1 MIELNVAV
9 QPLQYQSRS
18 EPIFPLY
25 MGQQACPPRHRY
37 GRLRSHYLVHY
48 VAGGTGTLYTGDAIH
63 TLGPGQAF
71 LLVPEQDHWYQA
83 DVHNPWEYWWLG
95 FAAPPVATLQQWLG
109 VTELSSVL
117 LVQDRARFRAAYRD
131 LWSLLRVFDR
141 PTPPL
146 ALMEKLI
153 VVLRSLIAGKRVS
166 PHDAH
171 SDAAS
176 TADLRWQRV
185 CAFVE
190 AHYCEPMTIDAIC
203 RATGTSR
210 AELHRTV
217 AQATGSA
224 PMRYVT
230 DLRMRRAADLLQEPN
245 RPIGRI
251 AHLVG
256 YREYQTFVREFKRYY
271 RVSPREFRRISSPDL
286 RKR

>member
-1 MIELNVAV
+1 
-9 QPLQYQSRS
+9 
-18 EPIFPLY
+18 
-25 MGQQACPPRHRY
+25 
-37 GRLRSHYLVHY
+37 
-48 VAGGTGTLYTGDAIH
+48 
-63 TLGPGQAF
+63 QAF

-153 VVLRSLIAGKRVS
+153 VVLRSLIAGKHVS